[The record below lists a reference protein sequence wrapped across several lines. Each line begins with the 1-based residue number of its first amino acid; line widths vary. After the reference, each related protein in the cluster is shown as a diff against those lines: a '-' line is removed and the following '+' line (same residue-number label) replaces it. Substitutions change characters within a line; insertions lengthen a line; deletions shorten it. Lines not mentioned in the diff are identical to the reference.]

1 MEQKNSA
8 HITSVSEMMALGIL
22 GIAGN
27 IAVFILPVI
36 VGALVDY
43 VDFSIQQASY
53 IASADMFGLG
63 VGTLAWSKFI
73 LTSNWRKF
81 ALLSAVLLF
90 TGNAFCAIN
99 ETFITVAISRFVAGI
114 GAGLML
120 TIGVSGL
127 SQTLNPDRVMGI
139 FGMAV
144 TGVASLCLFVFPHL
158 LVASGAQGMFF
169 ALAGFACLGAVSC
182 WFIPKYSVAK
192 SSGRQQLNTVPASSS
207 RSTPLTNAITILGVF
222 LVFFCMSLY
231 LVYLER
237 VATAN
242 GFSVGQISMALGTAQ
257 FTGVA
262 GALTAAVIATRL
274 GNRML
279 PMMFAITLPLIG
291 ALVIANSSSFVL
303 FLGAS
308 IALIYAWS
316 MLYPYVIG
324 VMISLDRTA
333 KLVTYALVAMTL
345 SKSLSP
351 LFGSFLVSETDFD
364 LAYWFCAFGFLGA
377 ALLFIRAIR
386 LTDRQLKGNAASDKL
401 NYSLSN

>member
-99 ETFITVAISRFVAGI
+99 ETFIAVAISRFVAGV

-144 TGVASLCLFVFPHL
+144 TGVASLCLFAFPHL
-158 LVASGAQGMFF
+158 LVASGSEGMFF
-169 ALAGFACLGAVSC
+169 ALAGFACLGGVSC
-182 WFIPKYSVAK
+182 WFIPKFSVAK
-192 SSGRQQLNTVPASSS
+192 SPEREQVPISPASSHPS
-207 RSTPLTNAITILGVF
+207 PLMQTITIFGVF

-242 GFSVGQISMALGTAQ
+242 GFAVGQISMALGTAQ

-262 GALTAAVIATRL
+262 GALTAAVIATRF

-279 PMMFAITLPLIG
+279 PMMFAIILPLIG
-291 ALVIANSSSFVL
+291 ALVIANSSSFIL

-308 IALIYAWS
+308 IALIYSWS

-324 VMISLDRTA
+324 VMISLDATA

-377 ALLFIRAIR
+377 ALLFIPGIR
-386 LTDRQLKGNAASDKL
+386 LTDRQLRKNAAPKKL

>member
-90 TGNAFCAIN
+90 VGNAFCAIN
-99 ETFITVAISRFVAGI
+99 ETFIAVAISRFVAGV

-144 TGVASLCLFVFPHL
+144 TGVASLCLFAFPHL
-158 LVASGAQGMFF
+158 LVASGSEGMFF
-169 ALAGFACLGAVSC
+169 ALAGFACLGGVSC
-182 WFIPKYSVAK
+182 WFIPKFSVVK
-192 SSGRQQLNTVPASSS
+192 SPEREQVPTSPAPSHPS
-207 RSTPLTNAITILGVF
+207 PLMQTITIFGVF

-242 GFSVGQISMALGTAQ
+242 GFAVGQISMALGTAQ

-262 GALTAAVIATRL
+262 GALTAAVIATRF

-279 PMMFAITLPLIG
+279 PMMFAIILPLIG
-291 ALVIANSSSFVL
+291 ALVIANSSSFIL

-308 IALIYAWS
+308 IALIYSWS

-324 VMISLDRTA
+324 VMISLDATA

-377 ALLFIRAIR
+377 ALLFIPGIR
-386 LTDRQLKGNAASDKL
+386 LTDRQLRKNAAPKKL